1 MTRSMMMYGGSV
13 LALVGMTLVG
23 CGGSGLPT
31 VPVTGQVLVDGQPM
45 EGVSVVFNP
54 VDAGGR
60 AASGVTDAEGKFT
73 LTTEVN
79 GDGAL
84 PGSYKVA
91 VSKYLVADDDL
102 PENVDPDDEAS
113 MDAIYGSLDTSKD
126 QENTPLIDPMYSNP
140 DGSGLVADVKKDG
153 ENHFVFEVKGAKK

>member
-1 MTRSMMMYGGSV
+1 MVR
-13 LALVGMTLVG
+13 GMTIAGGLLGLLAVTLAG
-23 CGGSGLPT
+23 CGGSSLPT
-31 VPVTGQVLVDGQPM
+31 VPVTGKVLVDGQPM

-54 VDAGGR
+54 VDASGR

-91 VSKYLVADDDL
+91 ISKYLVADDNL
-102 PENVDPDDEAS
+102 PEEVNPDDEAS
-113 MDAIYGSLDTSKD
+113 MDAIYGSLDTSKE
-126 QENTPLIDPMYSNP
+126 QANKPLIDPMYSDPN
-140 DGSGLVADVKKDG
+140 GSGLTAEVKKDG
-153 ENHFVFEVKGAKK
+153 ENYFEFEVKGAK